1 MTALGTFLWYTD
13 SIKYRKEYK
22 LLEAKQN
29 WHSLSQA
36 SRILGKDRSY
46 VSKWLIRHE
55 TLPDNMVMEIGN
67 AKVINDSGI
76 QWIIEHTKKED
87 VHISSCVLIVDK
99 FLKLTVLGKYPT
111 YHFTCEGSTTLARV

>member
-1 MTALGTFLWYTD
+1 M
-13 SIKYRKEYK
+13 
-22 LLEAKQN
+22 EAKQN

-99 FLKLTVLGKYPT
+99 FLKLTVLGNVLCFILHGRVRGNQYKYRK
-111 YHFTCEGSTTLARV
+111 EMSI